1 VIIIDRFEGES
12 VILEDTDIERF
23 MRVERVLLPE
33 HAREGDVVEEKQGA
47 YTINSEATA
56 ERRRKIVERLKQMGL

>member
-23 MRVERVLLPE
+23 MRIDRVLLPDT
-33 HAREGDVVEEKQGA
+33 AREGDVIEEKSGV
-47 YTINSEATA
+47 YTVNSGATA
-56 ERRRKIVERLKQMGL
+56 ERRRKIVERLRKMGL

>member
-23 MRVERVLLPE
+23 TRVERVMLPE
-33 HAREGDVVEEKQGA
+33 TAREGDVVEEKNGA
-47 YTINSEATA
+47 YTVNPKATA
-56 ERRRKIVERLKQMGL
+56 ERRRKIVERLREMGL